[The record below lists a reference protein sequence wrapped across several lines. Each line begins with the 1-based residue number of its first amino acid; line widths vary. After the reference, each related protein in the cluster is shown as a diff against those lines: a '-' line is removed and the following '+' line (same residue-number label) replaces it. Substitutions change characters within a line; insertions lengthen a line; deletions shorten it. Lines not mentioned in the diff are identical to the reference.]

1 MKGITIKNPENLIE
15 FKTILN
21 WINEESSVL
30 DLGCGDGELL
40 SLLVKKKRVQAQGIE
55 INQQAIEKCII
66 KGLNVFQEDI
76 DSGLSDYPEKSLD
89 YVILNQ
95 TFQQVKK
102 PAFVLEE
109 ALRVSRKT
117 IVGFP
122 NFLHLSSRLKMCFGG
137 KVPVT
142 KSLPYKWY
150 DTPNLHFFS
159 IADFTEYCKTK
170 GIKIEETVVISKN
183 KKVRVLPNIFGEI
196 GLFLLSK

>member
-55 INQQAIEKCII
+55 INQRAIEKCII

-76 DSGLSDYPEKSLD
+76 DSGLSDYPKKSLD

>member
-76 DSGLSDYPEKSLD
+76 DSGLSDYPKKSLD

>member
-55 INQQAIEKCII
+55 INQRAIEKCII